1 MCLRRREAILI
12 YREYVSS
19 TKRSDTN
26 IPWIC
31 VFDEKKR
38 WIRIY
43 REYVSSTKGNNTLY
57 IVNMCLRRRKTMNHT
72 LRSFVLASITAKLFD
87 WESQKLRFTL
97 RSFELASNLTEEVSN
112 FDIRYEASNS
122 FICSTYMTLI
132 DYDFYKKKSLKAS
145 KKRSLKT
152 LIFKEKCWNFRCDLI
167 DNLCIHSTSR
177 SFNVS
182 EFRRFRIFDL
192 SLIFFFL
199 WSFY

>member
-1 MCLRRREAILI
+1 
-12 YREYVSS
+12 VSS

-31 VFDEKKR
+31 VFDEEKR

-43 REYVSSTKGNNTLY
+43 REYVSSTKGNDTLY
-57 IVNMCLRRRKTMNHT
+57 TVNMCLRRRETMNHT
-72 LRSFVLASITAKLFD
+72 LRSFVLASITAKSFD

-97 RSFELASNLTEEVSN
+97 RSFELASNLAEEVSN

-132 DYDFYKKKSLKAS
+132 DYDFYKKRSLKAS

-152 LIFKEKCWNFRCDLI
+152 SIFKEKCWNFKCDLI
-167 DNLCIHSTSR
+167 DNLRIHSMPH
-177 SFNVS
+177 SFDAS
-182 EFRRFRIFDL
+182 EFRYLTFL
-192 SLIFFFL
+192 SSFSFFEV
-199 WSFY
+199 SR